1 MGRSRRYSGPQAACG
16 QLHMTERD
24 ADIEFDFWEEPETD
38 QTQTI
43 ERGPRRGGRPPEP
56 PGSGGGE
63 SRRPSG
69 PGGPGGAA
77 PLLRLIGLIAFAILI
92 VVLLV
97 FWVQSC
103 RDSGKKN
110 AYKGYLDKMGAV
122 GRDSQSVGRDFAD
135 VLTTPGVKFSDIS
148 QRLPGLI
155 TRQRGDVTRAQAL
168 SPPGPLRLEQQHAV
182 EALEFRVSGLQGL
195 QSALNRASTSKTGN
209 DASLLAQQASRLTTS
224 DVIWDD
230 LFFTPTVLELQNQ
243 GIRGVSPTDSNFV
256 QLPDFDSVRSWQDI
270 LDRLRGSTTTTGLHG
285 TGLVVTRALP
295 SGKELSTDT
304 DNTIVASQDLGFAVT
319 VEDTGDSQEVRVE
332 VTLTI
337 QQSPS
342 PITKKQIID
351 VINAGQQKTV
361 TFTNLGAVQFA
372 TKTTVKVDV
381 KAVPGEANLDNNS
394 AQYPV
399 IFSVA

>member
-1 MGRSRRYSGPQAACG
+1 
-16 QLHMTERD
+16 MTERD
-24 ADIEFDFWEEPETD
+24 ADIEFDFWEEPESE

-43 ERGPRRGGRPPEP
+43 ERVPRRTGGPPVP
-56 PGSGGGE
+56 PGPPGPP
-63 SRRPSG
+63 RRTG
-69 PGGPGGAA
+69 GGPGAPAGAA
-77 PLLRLIGLIAFAILI
+77 PLLRLIGLVAFAILI

-110 AYKGYLDKMGAV
+110 AYKHYLDKIGAV
-122 GRDSQSVGRDFAD
+122 GRDSQNVGRDLAD
-135 VLTTPGVKFSDIS
+135 VLTTPGLKFSDLA

-155 TRQRGDVTRAQAL
+155 TRQEGDVTRAQAL
-168 SPPGPLRLEQQHAV
+168 KPPGPLRLEQQHAV

-195 QSALNRASTSKTGN
+195 RAALTKAATSKSGN
-209 DASLLAQQASRLTTS
+209 DASSLAEQARRLTTS
-224 DVIWDD
+224 DVLWDD
-230 LFFTPTVLELQNQ
+230 LFYTPASLELKNQ
-243 GIRGVSPTDSNFV
+243 GIQGVAPTDSNFV

-270 LDRLRGSTTTTGLHG
+270 LDRLRGSATTGGLHG
-285 TGLVVTRALP
+285 TALVVTRALP
-295 SGKELSTDT
+295 SNQELSTDT
-304 DNTIVASQDLGFAVT
+304 DNTIVASKDLGFGVT
-319 VEDTGDSQEVRVE
+319 VEDSGDSQEVRVE

-342 PITKKQIID
+342 PITKKQVID

-361 TFTNLGAVQFA
+361 EFKNLGPVQFA
-372 TKTTVKVDV
+372 TKTAVKVDI
-381 KAVPGEANLDNNS
+381 KAVPGESNLDNNS